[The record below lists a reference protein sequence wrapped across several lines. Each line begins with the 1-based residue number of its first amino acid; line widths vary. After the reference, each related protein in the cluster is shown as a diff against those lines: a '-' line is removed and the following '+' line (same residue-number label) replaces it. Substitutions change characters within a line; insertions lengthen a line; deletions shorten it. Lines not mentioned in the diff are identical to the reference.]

1 MQKIIFI
8 HCILF
13 AKFDLDILKYK
24 KDLLFMQSH
33 DCAYFQQIYTQWLYF
48 VFFYTDQIWF

>member
-13 AKFDLDILKYK
+13 VKFDLDILKYK

-33 DCAYFQQIYTQWLYF
+33 DCAYFQQIYTQ
-48 VFFYTDQIWF
+48 